1 MRMKLTAILLL
12 FCVPIIVHAHEEDTT
27 GYHIQHFTDENG
39 LPQNSVKFIA
49 PDGAGFLWLATE
61 NGLVRFEGTRFRS
74 FGNSRISYIYPG
86 NGRKGLFARTEK
98 HQVLSIKNGYAE
110 EYKKVPASPDKYE
123 YLVYHDTVGVYPV
136 TGLPNIFAGLINSE
150 RYVIPISA
158 QAFFRISRDSIAY
171 IRKGN
176 VQYAFA
182 YRNHSPW
189 TFFTIGRKLYHM
201 PAPGKFVTFNMDT
214 VQQVPVTGG
223 LNAARGTSRLYWNY
237 VAEQLFLYQDKKC
250 YYMTVSPEGGM
261 QTREIVGRF
270 DFDRNNIIS
279 VYYDEEQERVFMGSR
294 SKGLYIYTRKHFHP
308 FISPDEQNNVF
319 YAQAPYG
326 DSGIVTA
333 QGIVFG
339 RNGRAEYVDLMKSR
353 HAQWDRYSM
362 LRDEQGCYWYKN
374 KSTVYRYDPKIT
386 KVLWSFSFEKD
397 EVTQL
402 YLGYSNR
409 LWIGTKNAGLY
420 SLDASAPDPV
430 LYSGD
435 VKDASFILHEIP
447 ELLWVGGGKGLV
459 RIHLPSRHIDTLSE
473 FNDRYIRSLFIPAKD
488 EVWITTYDSGF
499 FLYRQNKL
507 ISLPKDKLD
516 YLNTAHCIAA
526 DDRGFFWIPTN
537 KGLFQAARADLMAY
551 AEGRQDYV
559 YYLYYAKEHGFLTNE
574 FNGGCQP
581 CALKL
586 QDGRISLPAM
596 EGLVQFSPADVRP
609 ELPKGPLII
618 DQVMLDNQ
626 AIAVGDTVNLPNQFL
641 RLALHVS
648 TPYFG
653 DGYNVQMDYALVDGA
668 GKVWLPV
675 EDKGVISFSGMHSG
689 EYKLHIRKINGFGLN
704 NYSEKII
711 TLIVRPAW
719 FETAWFRVAAI
730 FLLGLLIFVY
740 VRWRVKYIHHK
751 NQMLQ
756 QRVEE
761 RTRELQETL
770 LFLQASEQQLH
781 RKSQMQQH
789 LITAITHDIKTP
801 MKYLLLLSSTTAQQ
815 DRRSGA
821 MHESVYRM
829 YHLVEN
835 LIQYMK
841 MQVMDN
847 HAAIQHVDLYE
858 LLEEK
863 AGIFR
868 PIAESRAIRIYN
880 NTSPDLKVPV
890 NRQLLAIVVNN
901 LLDNAVKYT
910 TAGYVGM
917 AASCEDGVVSIRIS
931 DTGIGMSPEMRDW
944 INGNGRELSD
954 EKWLLSMQQGVG
966 LMIVLELL
974 QQINGKLVVHA
985 NEDAGTRME
994 ILLRLN

>member
-12 FCVPIIVHAHEEDTT
+12 FCTPIIVRAHDEDTT
-27 GYHIQHFTDENG
+27 GYHIRHFTDENG

-49 PDGAGFLWLATE
+49 PDGEGFLWLATE
-61 NGLVRFEGTRFRS
+61 NGLVRFEGSRFRS

-98 HQVLSIKNGYAE
+98 HQVLSINNGHAE
-110 EYKKVPASPDKYE
+110 EYKKVPTSPEKYE
-123 YLVYHDTVGVYPV
+123 YLVYHDTVGTYPV
-136 TGLPNIFAGLINSE
+136 TGLPNIFADIISSE
-150 RYVIPISA
+150 HYVIPISA
-158 QAFFRISRDSIAY
+158 QEFFRISRDSIVCVS
-171 IRKGN
+171 RGN

-182 YRNHSPW
+182 YHNNSPW
-189 TFFTIGRKLYHM
+189 TFFTIGRRLYHM
-201 PAPGKFVTFNMDT
+201 PVPGKFVTFSRDT
-214 VQQVPVTGG
+214 LQQVLATGDFS
-223 LNAARGTSRLYWNY
+223 AAKGPSRVYWNY
-237 VAEQLFLYQDKKC
+237 VAEQLFLYQDEKC
-250 YYMTVSPEGGM
+250 YYMTASPGGGLH
-261 QTREIVGRF
+261 TKEIASRF
-270 DFDRNNIIS
+270 DFDGNNIVA

-294 SKGLYIYTRKHFHP
+294 SKGLYIYSSKHFHP
-308 FISPDEQNNVF
+308 LTSPDEQNNVF

-326 DSGIVTA
+326 DGGIVTA
-333 QGIVFG
+333 QGIVFEK
-339 RNGRAEYVDLMKSR
+339 NGRAKYLDLMKSG
-353 HAQWDRYSM
+353 HAQRDRYSM
-362 LRDEQGCYWYKN
+362 LRDEQGYYWCKN
-374 KSTVYRYDPKIT
+374 KSSIYKYDPKIT
-386 KVLWSFSFEKD
+386 KVLWSFSFKED
-397 EVTQL
+397 DVTQL

-409 LWIGTKNAGLY
+409 LWIGTRKAGLY

-430 LYSGD
+430 LFSGD
-435 VKDASFILHEIP
+435 VKDVSFILHETP
-447 ELLWVGGGKGLV
+447 EWLWASGEKGLV
-459 RIHLPSRHIDTLSE
+459 KIHLPSRHIDTLSA
-473 FNDRYIRSLFIPAKD
+473 FNDRYLRSLFIPAKD

-507 ISLPKDKLD
+507 VSLPQDKLG
-516 YLNTAHCIAA
+516 YLNTAHCIVA
-526 DDRGFFWIPTN
+526 DDKGFFWIPTN
-537 KGLFQAARADLMAY
+537 KGLFQAARADLLAY

-596 EGLVQFSPADVRP
+596 EGLVQFSPVDIKP

-618 DQVMLDNQ
+618 DQVMLDNVG
-626 AIAVGDTVNLPNQFL
+626 IAVGDTINLPNQFL
-641 RLALHVS
+641 RLALHLS

-668 GKVWLPV
+668 EKVWLPV

-689 EYKLHIRKINGFGLN
+689 VYKLHIRKINGFGPN

-719 FETAWFRVAAI
+719 FETVWSWITAA
-730 FLLGLLIFVY
+730 FLLVLLIYSY

-751 NQMLQ
+751 NQVLQ

-761 RTRELQETL
+761 RTKELQETL

-781 RKSQMQQH
+781 RKTQMQQH

-841 MQVMDN
+841 MQVMEN
-847 HAAIQHVDLYE
+847 HAAVQHVDLYE

-880 NTSPDLKVPV
+880 NTSRDLNVPV

-917 AASCEDGVVSIRIS
+917 AASCENGIVSITIS

-944 INGNGRELSD
+944 INGNDRQLSD
-954 EKWLLSMQQGVG
+954 VKLLTSMQQGVG

-974 QQINGKLVVHA
+974 QQINGKLLVHT

-994 ILLRLN
+994 ILLHLN